1 MPIDVIMPHLGAV
14 AEESTLLNW
23 LVQEGD
29 RIKKGQPIFEAESDK
44 AIVEVAAP
52 ESGQIAKL
60 IASPGEVVEVG
71 GIVAIILTPED
82 KDDVIDTETKAV
94 DINDKML
101 HIATQKNEIQ
111 EKVDSDRLI
120 ASPLARKFARF
131 NDIDLKFVKGTGP
144 NGRILKAD
152 VEDALKEQVP
162 IPVQEAPLSQDGVL
176 PLSAIRTTIAH
187 RMTQSAHTTAPVT
200 LITDADASA
209 LVSLREAL
217 GMQRPDISQGISYDI
232 LIAKIAAQCLRK
244 HPQVNASM
252 MENGIVQHTKIN
264 IGVAVET
271 ERGLLVPVLMDVGL
285 RDVYDL
291 SQDLEDKIACARS
304 GKITTDD
311 LEGGTFT
318 ITNLGGYGIDS
329 FTPIIN
335 LPECAI
341 LGIGRIKA
349 SPVVKMGVVVPG
361 QTISLSLT
369 FDHRVIDGS
378 PAARFLQEVVRI
390 IEDPGENRFQ

>member
-14 AEESTLLNW
+14 AEESTLLKW

-29 RIKKGQPIFEAESDK
+29 QVKKGQPIFEAESDK
-44 AIVEVAAP
+44 ATVEVEAP
-52 ESGQIAKL
+52 ESGRIAKL
-60 IASPGEVVEVG
+60 IAAPGEVVQAG
-71 GIVAIILTPED
+71 GIVAILLIPED
-82 KDDVIDTETKAV
+82 KDEVLDTEPKAV
-94 DINDKML
+94 SINDKTL
-101 HIATQKNEIQ
+101 LISTQEI
-111 EKVDSDRLI
+111 EMRDKVDSDRLI
-120 ASPLARKFARF
+120 ASPLARKFARL
-131 NDIDLKFVKGTGP
+131 NGIDLSSIKGTGRD
-144 NGRILKAD
+144 GRIIKAD
-152 VEDALKEQVP
+152 VEDALVEQVP
-162 IPVQEAPLSQDGVL
+162 NPDHLTPPSFDGVL

-200 LITDADASA
+200 LNTDADAGA
-209 LVSLREAL
+209 FVSLREAL
-217 GMQRPDISQGISYDI
+217 RMQHPDISQEISYD
-232 LIAKIAAQCLRK
+232 LLMAKIVAQSLRK
-244 HPQVNASM
+244 HPQVNASLT
-252 MENGIVQHTKIN
+252 ENGIVQHTQIN
-264 IGVAVET
+264 IGVAVDT
-271 ERGLLVPVLMDVGL
+271 ERGLLVPVLVDVDL

-291 SQDLEDKIACARS
+291 SQDLEDKIACAKT
-304 GKITTDD
+304 GKITADE
-311 LEGGTFT
+311 LRGGTFT

-349 SPVVKMGVVVPG
+349 SPVVRVGVVVPG

-390 IEDPGENRFQ
+390 IENPGDNGIQ